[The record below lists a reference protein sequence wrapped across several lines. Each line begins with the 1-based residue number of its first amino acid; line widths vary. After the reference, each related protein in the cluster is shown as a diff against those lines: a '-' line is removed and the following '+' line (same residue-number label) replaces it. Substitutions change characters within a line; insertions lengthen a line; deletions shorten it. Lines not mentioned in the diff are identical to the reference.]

1 MEEKR
6 SRGGQNR
13 GYGMKQKEEGGGGTV
28 AEGGVS
34 RQGGEGEIRIRVITA
49 LPFPSLFHLCNSPH

>member
-28 AEGGVS
+28 AEGVGGVAA
-34 RQGGEGEIRIRVITA
+34 RGVGQEK
-49 LPFPSLFHLCNSPH
+49 